1 MRILVTGALGHIGSK
16 LIRELPKSIADVE
29 VAMMDNLSTQRYS
42 ALFGLPEE
50 GHYHFREADVLT
62 VDLVPFVEEADVVIH
77 LAAITDAESSL
88 SRGEKVLGENVEGT
102 RRVAEACAQT
112 GTPLIY
118 PSTTSVYGTQEE
130 RVDEDCQP
138 SELKPQSPY
147 AQSKLE
153 GEKLLHEMGETNGLR
168 FVTCRFGT
176 IFGVSPGMRF
186 HTAVNRF
193 CWQSALKQPLTVWRT
208 ALHQVR
214 PYLDL
219 NDAIRSLV
227 FIIENEMFDCSVYN
241 VLTFNKTVDDILR
254 SIRRHLPDIQI
265 EYVDSKLMNQLSFEV
280 SHERFVSKGFEFLG
294 CLDKSIRETIGLI
307 RRAVFER

>member
-1 MRILVTGALGHIGSK
+1 MRIFVTGALGHIGSK
-16 LIRELPKSIADVE
+16 LIRELPRSIANLDV
-29 VAMMDNLSTQRYS
+29 VMIDNLSTQRYS
-42 ALFGLPEE
+42 ALFDLPEE
-50 GHYHFREADVLT
+50 AHYHFREEDVLT
-62 VDLVPFVEEADVVIH
+62 ADLLPFVEEVDVVIH
-77 LAAITDAESSL
+77 LAAITDAAASL

-118 PSTTSVYGTQEE
+118 PSTTSVYGTQEG

-153 GEKLLHEMGETNGLR
+153 GEEALARDGRNEWITLCHLPVR
-168 FVTCRFGT
+168 HHL
-176 IFGVSPGMRF
+176 GVSPGMRF

-214 PYLDL
+214 P
-219 NDAIRSLV
+219 
-227 FIIENEMFDCSVYN
+227 
-241 VLTFNKTVDDILR
+241 
-254 SIRRHLPDIQI
+254 
-265 EYVDSKLMNQLSFEV
+265 LSG
-280 SHERFVSKGFEFLG
+280 SQ
-294 CLDKSIRETIGLI
+294 
-307 RRAVFER
+307 